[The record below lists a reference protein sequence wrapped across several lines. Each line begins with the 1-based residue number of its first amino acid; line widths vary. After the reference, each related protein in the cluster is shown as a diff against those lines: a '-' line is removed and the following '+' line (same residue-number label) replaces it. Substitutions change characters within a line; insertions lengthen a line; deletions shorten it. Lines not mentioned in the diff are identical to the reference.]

1 MIASFFG
8 HLEVCQFLL
17 LNNAVINLNDENG
30 HSALFHAVRQKMYD
44 TCELLIQHNIDVNL
58 VGHVG
63 KSILETANATD
74 DEAIISLINKP
85 KHVENVN
92 KEIKKTRKHLKKFQ
106 IKQIIG
112 TKKRD

>member
-17 LNNAVINLNDENG
+17 LNNVVINLNDENG
-30 HSALFHAVRQKMYD
+30 HSALFHAVRQKMHD
-44 TCELLIQHNIDVNL
+44 TCKLLIQHNIDVNL
-58 VGHVG
+58 VGHVR
-63 KSILETANATD
+63 KSVLETANATD
-74 DEAIISLINKP
+74 DEAIISLINKR

-92 KEIKKTRKHLKKFQ
+92 KEIKKTRKHLKKLQ
-106 IKQIIG
+106 IKQIID